1 MVIVFYCVLGWFVMQ
16 EKGTDT
22 EAFKSGVLLGF
33 SPWVGKI
40 MWRRA
45 YKPLQYSYLENPHRQ
60 RSLAD

>member
-1 MVIVFYCVLGWFVMQ
+1 MQ